1 MSRRNRRVHS
11 PYGDHPGIGYAEE
24 PGAHREGR
32 PEDQGDDEGMM
43 HRAHEAIGQRPYSSV
58 MAGFGLGFGLG
69 LLVTLLLSRE
79 EEEETWYEKYA
90 PEALQKLPGRL
101 HHAKQHLT
109 SSVPGSFKEA
119 GESIA
124 SMVPSSWKRW

>member
-11 PYGDHPGIGYAEE
+11 PYGDHPGIGYAEDPE
-24 PGAHREGR
+24 GRREGG
-32 PEDQGDDEGMM
+32 PGNEGDDEGMM
-43 HRAHEAIGQRPYSSV
+43 GGVHRALSERPYSSI

-79 EEEETWYEKYA
+79 EESWYEKYA
-90 PEALQKLPGRL
+90 PEALQDLPDRF
-101 HHAKQHLT
+101 HRAKQHLA
-109 SSVPGSFKEA
+109 SSVPGSFKQA